1 MEVCRLTSRK
11 TEIWADLST
20 SVLVGDALEVR
31 WLHPVEERRLLA
43 AVDKQGHRHLLV
55 TLVAHDEP
63 LSDAGTRGLAV
74 ETHELVDKRNDK
86 TLRCI
91 DLICRDPSGFRA
103 FDIIIDEIA
112 EAMDG
117 SQVSAPQVVASVL
130 AKWRRFWGLPARNI
144 LSRAQ
149 QLGLFGEVW
158 FLDRWLSPCVGI
170 GESAQR
176 WRGPLG
182 SRHDFEWA
190 AGSIEVKVSE
200 SSRAPLHRISS
211 VEQLLAPESGP
222 LLLFSLCVRVEDGGD
237 HTLSSCVASAIKAAG
252 QDGSALDQLE
262 AKLSEAG
269 YRPEHESEYDKLR
282 LRISSEGLYTV
293 VGDFPRIVPATF
305 TAGVPA
311 GVERMEYDINLQ
323 TFSHLRVAE
332 FPHELQLP

>member
-1 MEVCRLTSRK
+1 MEACRLTPQRAQA
-11 TEIWADLST
+11 WADLGAA
-20 SVLVGDALEVR
+20 VVVGDTLEVR
-31 WLHPVEERRLLA
+31 WLHPVEKRRLLA
-43 AVDKQGHRHLLV
+43 AVDRRGHRHLLV
-55 TLVAHDEP
+55 TLAADDKP
-63 LSDAGTRGLAV
+63 LSDTGTRGLAV
-74 ETHELVDKRNDK
+74 DTHELIDEKNGK

-103 FDIIIDEIA
+103 FDIIVDEIA

-117 SQVSAPQVVASVL
+117 PQASAPQVVASVL
-130 AKWRRFWGLPARNI
+130 AKWRRFWGLPARHL

-158 FLDRWLSPCVGI
+158 FLDRWMSPCVGI
-170 GESAQR
+170 SESAQR

-200 SSRAPLHRISS
+200 SSRAPLHRING
-211 VEQLLAPESGP
+211 VEQLHAPESGT
-222 LLLFSLCVRVEDGGD
+222 LFLFSLCVRVEDGGEY
-237 HTLSSCVASAIKAAG
+237 TLSSCVASALEAAS

-269 YRPEHESEYDKLR
+269 YRREHESEYDKLR
-282 LRISSEGLYTV
+282 LRISSEGLYNV
-293 VGDFPRIVPATF
+293 IDDFPRIAPDTF
-305 TAGVPA
+305 AAGVPA

-323 TFSHLRVAE
+323 TFGHLRVAE
-332 FPHELQLP
+332 CPSDLQLP